1 MFAAI
6 FAMRM
11 PSFRMFDHLF
21 VDAQPASDS
30 ALEER
35 ILSTRNITHTNKD
48 ALPLFVSCK
57 YDG

>member
-6 FAMRM
+6 FAMRV

-35 ILSTRNITHTNKD
+35 ILSTRTSHTQTKML
-48 ALPLFVSCK
+48 LPSLISGK
-57 YDG
+57 YDE

>member
-6 FAMRM
+6 FAMRV

-21 VDAQPASDS
+21 MDAQPASDS

-35 ILSTRNITHTNKD
+35 ISSTRNITHTRKD
-48 ALPLFVSCK
+48 ALPSFVSCK

>member
-6 FAMRM
+6 FAMRV
-11 PSFRMFDHLF
+11 PSFRMFGHLF

-30 ALEER
+30 ALAGR
-35 ILSTRNITHTNKD
+35 ILSTRNITHTSKD
-48 ALPLFVSCK
+48 ALPSFVSCK